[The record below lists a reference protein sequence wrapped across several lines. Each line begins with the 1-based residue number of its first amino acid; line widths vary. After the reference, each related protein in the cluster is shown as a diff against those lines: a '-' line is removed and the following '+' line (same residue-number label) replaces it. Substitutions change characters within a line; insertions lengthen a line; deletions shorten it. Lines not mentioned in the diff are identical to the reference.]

1 MKLITNEIKDK
12 LIKNIDLPEEKRKP
26 WLKLFTPFGSATWL
40 ITEYIDGEGDNIM
53 LFGLCDLGMGSPELG
68 YVSLNEIEELNTGP
82 LPKIERDKYWSPE
95 HNINH
100 YYTVARSEGGIN
112 V

>member
-1 MKLITNEIKDK
+1 MKLITNEIKNK

-40 ITEYIDGEGDNIM
+40 ITEYIDGEGDNIL

-68 YVSLNEIEELNTGP
+68 YVSLNEIEELNQGP
-82 LPKIERDKYWSPE
+82 IPKVERDKYWSPE
-95 HNINH
+95 HNINQ
-100 YYTVARSEGGIN
+100 YYTEARSEGGIY